1 MFDGHTSLY
10 EFIADPAKHSLSP
23 LIHNTSFQ
31 ALHINSVYLAA
42 EIEPE
47 HLEDVIR
54 AMRANIITGIN
65 VSMPYKES
73 IIPYL
78 DELTPVAKQLK
89 AVNTV
94 VNRDGHLVGDSTDG
108 EGFLNALQDEGVT
121 VTNQQV
127 VVLGAGGAG
136 RAIIEACATAG
147 ATVTVFKRSNATFD
161 AIQHRLTS
169 WSSRIT
175 VQSYENETEMNRRIA
190 QADVVVNTTNVG
202 MGADERLPLSSSAM
216 RQLHH
221 GQVVAD
227 VIYAP
232 LETSFLRQAQAQG
245 CQTTNG
251 IGMLVHQAAGALTR
265 WTGQRMPVSQV
276 KQVVHQYLENE
287 TKTQIKE

>member
-10 EFIADPAKHSLSP
+10 EFIANPAKHSLSP

-31 ALHINSVYLAA
+31 ALHINSVYLAT
-42 EIEPE
+42 EIESD

-54 AMRANIITGIN
+54 AMRADIITGIN
-65 VSMPYKES
+65 VSMPYKEN

-94 VNRDGHLVGDSTDG
+94 INRGGHLVGDSTDG

-121 VTNQQV
+121 VASKQI

-147 ATVTVFKRSNATFD
+147 ATVTVFKRHNATFD
-161 AIQHRLTS
+161 TIQRRLTS
-169 WSSRIT
+169 WSPRIT
-175 VQSYENETEMNRRIA
+175 VQAYDDEIEMNRRIA
-190 QADVVVNTTNVG
+190 QAYVVVNTTNVG
-202 MGADERLPLSSSAM
+202 MGTDERLPLSSSAM
-216 RQLHH
+216 RQLHQ
-221 GQVVAD
+221 GQVVVD

-232 LETSFLRQAQAQG
+232 LETPFLKQAQVQG

-265 WTGQRMPVSQV
+265 WTDQQMPVRQV
-276 KQVVHQYLENE
+276 KQVVHQYLETE

>member
-10 EFIADPAKHSLSP
+10 EFIANPAKHSLSP

-31 ALHINSVYLAA
+31 ALQINSVYLAA
-42 EIEPE
+42 EIEPD

-54 AMRANIITGIN
+54 AMRATIITGIN

-94 VNRDGHLVGDSTDG
+94 INRDGHLIGDSTDG
-108 EGFLNALQDEGVT
+108 EGFLNALRDEGVT
-121 VTNQQV
+121 VTDKQV
-127 VVLGAGGAG
+127 VVLGSGGAG
-136 RAIIEACATAG
+136 RAIIEACAAAG
-147 ATVTVFKRSNATFD
+147 ATVTVFKRHNATFD
-161 AIQHRLTS
+161 AIQRRLTS
-169 WSSRIT
+169 WSPNIT
-175 VQSYENETEMNRRIA
+175 VQPYEDDAEMSRRIA

-202 MGADERLPLSSSAM
+202 MGADERLPLSDSAM

-232 LETSFLRQAQAQG
+232 LETAFLKQAKAQG
-245 CQTTNG
+245 CRTTNG

-265 WTGQRMPVSQV
+265 WTGQKMPVEQV